1 MESRPELVRGLDSKT
16 FREYYYLKE
25 ELLAFCRANHLPVSG
40 GKQELT
46 ERIACFLDTGEIRE
60 PVAKRAAPRKK
71 AASEI
76 TRESIIEDGFV
87 CTETHRAFFRKEIGN
102 SFSFNVRFQ
111 QWLKANAGKTYDD
124 AITAYYEIREAK
136 KTGKDTIGKQF
147 EYNTYVRD
155 FFADNP
161 GKTLE
166 DAITCWKY
174 KKGLKGHNR
183 YERPDLAA
191 LDNGAKTG
199 RNEEYIC
206 KIASPEEM
214 NQKWDYEIRQHPE
227 TENWI
232 IWKGEAIEG
241 FQTGRSIPY
250 YGVLDGTVIC
260 EATAV
265 LCPDFPQNGLKT
277 DEHAVEL
284 CAFRTIKAYR
294 GKGYFSKLM
303 RFMMEDLKE
312 KGYTK
317 AVVGVEP
324 EEKLNKE
331 IYHHWGFTELICTG
345 NETYPDGT
353 VIDVEF
359 YGRQL

>member
-102 SFSFNVRFQ
+102 SFSFYVRFQ
-111 QWLKANAGKTYDD
+111 QWLKANAGKTYD
-124 AITAYYEIREAK
+124 
-136 KTGKDTIGKQF
+136 
-147 EYNTYVRD
+147 
-155 FFADNP
+155 
-161 GKTLE
+161 

-191 LDNGAKTG
+191 LDNGAKTD
-199 RNEEYIC
+199 RNERYIC
-206 KIASPEEM
+206 QIASPEEM

-227 TENWI
+227 TENWTV
-232 IWKGEAIEG
+232 WKGEAIEG
-241 FQTGRSIPY
+241 FKTSRSIPY

-294 GKGYFSKLM
+294 GKACGQNSRMLPAPDRN
-303 RFMMEDLKE
+303 RFFGQND
-312 KGYTK
+312 
-317 AVVGVEP
+317 
-324 EEKLNKE
+324 
-331 IYHHWGFTELICTG
+331 
-345 NETYPDGT
+345 
-353 VIDVEF
+353 
-359 YGRQL
+359 